1 MNIALISTL
10 TTAVA
15 AVVGK
20 TVFKTVKPK
29 KQLQVVRTA
38 EIYSQEPS

>member
-10 TTAVA
+10 TTAAA
-15 AVVGK
+15 AVVGS
-20 TVFKTVKPK
+20 TVFRTVKPK
-29 KQLQVVRTA
+29 KRLQVVRTA